1 MSHNPEILLVD
12 DEDLILFVLSQLL
25 KVHGY
30 QVRTASRGE
39 EALSMIE
46 TRTPA
51 LVILDIRMPGLS
63 GFEVLHRLR
72 SSNPQLPVILMT
84 ALAGVRDAVEAMKAG
99 AFDYVSKPFD
109 NNEMIVTVE
118 RALAQQPAADASFAP
133 ALVMGK
139 IDVHPVFHVLGK
151 GHAIQRIASWAQK
164 YTDEGR
170 PCLLTGEI
178 GTGKRKLAR
187 LMHEYAGDDQ
197 PFLTVDC
204 AGANESQ
211 LRTELFG
218 GGSATGPARR
228 GKMEMVKSG
237 TLVITEVGDMPPML
251 QQAVAE
257 TIANRSFVHPA
268 TGAAITVP
276 GRVLFTMNT
285 ERGIEQLVTLVPG
298 IHEQVR
304 SRSIMMPPLRDRL
317 DDIPTLVSL
326 FIEEASTE
334 FQKII
339 SGIDD
344 AAMELLTAYEWPGNV
359 HQLKSIIRRAAL
371 GAGRRITSEHIEVSL
386 PHHPERAYPPIAVT
400 NHPLRHQV
408 RQHVAQVE
416 REMLI
421 DTLRRTGWNKA
432 KASRLLG
439 ITYKTMLKKVA
450 EHGLDAGEE
459 GDRHAS

>member
-1 MSHNPEILLVD
+1 MSHNIESLLVD
-12 DEDLILFVLSQLL
+12 DEDLILFVLTQLL

-30 QVRTASRGE
+30 LVRTASRGE

-46 TRTPA
+46 ERTPA

-109 NNEMIVTVE
+109 NNEMIATIE
-118 RALAQQPAADASFAP
+118 RALAHEPADAAASQQDA
-133 ALVMGK
+133 ALEAL
-139 IDVHPVFHVLGK
+139 DVHQVFDPLGT
-151 GHAIQRIASWAQK
+151 GSTIRNIASWAQK
-164 YTDEGR
+164 YADEAR

-187 LMHEYAGDDQ
+187 LMHEYAAVDQ

-204 AGANESQ
+204 TGANESQ
-211 LRTELFG
+211 LRAELYG

-228 GKMEMVKSG
+228 GKLEIVKSG
-237 TLVITEVGDMPPML
+237 TLVIAEIGDMPAVL
-251 QQAVAE
+251 QHSVAE
-257 TIANRSFVHPA
+257 TLASRSFVHPA
-268 TGAAITVP
+268 TGATIPVT

-285 ERGIEQLVTLVPG
+285 ESEDNGLPTLVPG
-298 IHEQVR
+298 IHELVR
-304 SRSIMMPPLRDRL
+304 SRSIVMPPLRERREDV
-317 DDIPTLVSL
+317 PALVTL
-326 FIEEASTE
+326 FIEETSTE

-344 AAMELLTAYEWPGNV
+344 EALELLNDYEWPGNV

-371 GAGRRITSEHIEVSL
+371 SSGRRIASDNIELPVPLPSEE
-386 PHHPERAYPPIAVT
+386 AYPLIAVT
-400 NHPLRHQV
+400 NRPLKQQV
-408 RQHVAQVE
+408 REHVAQVE
-416 REMLI
+416 REMLQ
-421 DTLRRTGWNKA
+421 DTLRRTGGNKA

-450 EHGLDAGEE
+450 EHGLETGEQ
-459 GDRHAS
+459 GDSHAS